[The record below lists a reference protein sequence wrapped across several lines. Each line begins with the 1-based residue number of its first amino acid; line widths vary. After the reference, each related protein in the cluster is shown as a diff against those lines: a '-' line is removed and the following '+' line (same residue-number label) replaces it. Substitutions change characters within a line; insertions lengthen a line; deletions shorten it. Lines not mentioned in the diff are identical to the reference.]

1 MSQRCCSS
9 PEHPTSLSRR
19 SPTRR
24 RTLFEDLLG
33 RPPEEEAQ
41 RVLASL
47 RRGSVSLPADQVS
60 GATELSQ
67 PRQTSELS
75 LDVAGPDRPPT
86 GSKVTTAVRNIHC
99 PSMPVPMTL
108 PMPNRLICLTGQPRH
123 PCHGARRPR
132 RLPGD
137 HRARH
142 PDLY

>member
-9 PEHPTSLSRR
+9 AEHPTSLSRR

-47 RRGSVSLPADQVS
+47 QRGSVSLPADQVS
-60 GATELSQ
+60 GATELGATELSQ

-75 LDVAGPDRPPT
+75 LDGGTR
-86 GSKVTTAVRNIHC
+86 
-99 PSMPVPMTL
+99 
-108 PMPNRLICLTGQPRH
+108 
-123 PCHGARRPR
+123 
-132 RLPGD
+132 
-137 HRARH
+137 
-142 PDLY
+142 